1 MTDDKKMRT
10 IKTKSMKENNGI
22 KKACGIGQ
30 GGGKGGIKT
39 RGEESKGIGAT
50 NTF

>member
-1 MTDDKKMRT
+1 MTDDKKNENSQD
-10 IKTKSMKENNGI
+10 KSMKENNGI